1 MSKHD
6 FPIEEFSNRQSRVR
20 AAMTEADL
28 DWLML
33 IHPVSIHWLIGADG
47 KSYQAFQCL
56 LISAKPGPLV
66 MFTRESERYEFED
79 DTLADEVVGWG
90 GSEPADPVEV
100 FQKLAD
106 RLGLLKA
113 RTGMEV
119 PAYYLHPQH
128 YVRLKAMFGDAL
140 VAEPTNLVNN
150 LKMVKSPRELE
161 LVREA
166 SRIADIGTDA
176 FIATFR
182 EGRTE
187 LEVAGA
193 IYGAMMAAGSGLA
206 GSTLNLVSGERMHLS
221 HGAPTL
227 RRLRRG
233 DCGNV
238 EFGAAYKRY
247 TKTMG
252 RQISLGAP
260 SARMKEIYG
269 IVQRAGDAMISA
281 IRAGVPAVVPHEAAK
296 RVIAEA
302 GYDRYRIH
310 TSGYGIAP
318 GFPPAWG
325 EPVNMFG
332 GSKDVL
338 QAGMVLSIEPP
349 IFIGEEKIGARI
361 IDNVIVTE
369 RGCER
374 LSRHS
379 RDLIVMD

>member
-1 MSKHD
+1 
-6 FPIEEFSNRQSRVR
+6 
-20 AAMTEADL
+20 
-28 DWLML
+28 
-33 IHPVSIHWLIGADG
+33 
-47 KSYQAFQCL
+47 
-56 LISAKPGPLV
+56 
-66 MFTRESERYEFED
+66 
-79 DTLADEVVGWG
+79 
-90 GSEPADPVEV
+90 
-100 FQKLAD
+100 
-106 RLGLLKA
+106 
-113 RTGMEV
+113 
-119 PAYYLHPQH
+119 
-128 YVRLKAMFGDAL
+128 
-140 VAEPTNLVNN
+140 
-150 LKMVKSPRELE
+150 
-161 LVREA
+161 
-166 SRIADIGTDA
+166 
-176 FIATFR
+176 
-182 EGRTE
+182 
-187 LEVAGA
+187 
-193 IYGAMMAAGSGLA
+193 
-206 GSTLNLVSGERMHLS
+206 
-221 HGAPTL
+221 
-227 RRLRRG
+227 
-233 DCGNV
+233 V

>member
-6 FPIEEFSNRQSRVR
+6 FPAEEFATRQSRTR
-20 AAMTEADL
+20 AAIAEAGL
-28 DWLML
+28 DWLIA

-56 LISAKPGPLV
+56 PISARPGPLV
-66 MFTRESERYEFED
+66 MFTRESERYEFES

-90 GSEPADPVEV
+90 GAEPADPIDV
-100 FQKLAD
+100 FQQLVE
-106 RLGLLKA
+106 RLGLRRA
-113 RTGMEV
+113 RVGLEV

-128 YVRLKAMFGDAL
+128 YVRLKAMLGDAL
-140 VAEPTNLVNN
+140 VAEPTNLVNS
-150 LKMVKSPRELE
+150 LKMVKSPRELA

-166 SRIADIGTDA
+166 GRIADIGMDA
-176 FIATFR
+176 CVATFR
-182 EGRTE
+182 EGRSE
-187 LEVAGA
+187 HEVAGA
-193 IYGAMMAAGSGLA
+193 IYQATMAAGSGLA
-206 GSTLNLVSGERMHLS
+206 GSTLNFVSGERLSFS

-227 RRLRRG
+227 RKIRRG
-233 DCGNV
+233 DGGNV

-252 RQISLGAP
+252 RQLSLGPP
-260 SARMKEIYG
+260 SARMKEIYA
-269 IVQRAGDAMISA
+269 IVRRAGDAMIA
-281 IRAGVPAVVPHEAAK
+281 EIKAGVPAIRPHEAAK

-325 EPVNMFG
+325 EPINMFG
-332 GSKDVL
+332 GSRDVL
-338 QAGMVLSIEPP
+338 QAGMVVSIEPP
-349 IFIGEEKIGARI
+349 IFIGEEKLGARI

-369 RGCER
+369 TGTEPLTRW
-374 LSRHS
+374 S
-379 RDLIVMD
+379 RDLIVVD

>member
-6 FPIEEFSNRQSRVR
+6 FTPDEFKLRQSRVR
-20 AAMTEADL
+20 AAVGEAGL
-28 DWLML
+28 DWLVL
-33 IHPVSIHWLIGADG
+33 FHPISIHWLIGADG

-56 LISAKPGPLV
+56 LVSAKPGPLV
-66 MFTRESERYEFED
+66 MFTRESERNEFED
-79 DTLADEVVGWG
+79 DTIADEVVGWG
-90 GSEPADPVEV
+90 GGEPADPVEV
-100 FQKLAD
+100 FERLVD
-106 RLGLLKA
+106 RLGLKKA
-113 RTGMEV
+113 RVGIEV
-119 PAYYLHPQH
+119 PAYYLHPLH
-128 YVRLKAMFGDAL
+128 YVRLKAMLGDAL
-140 VAEPTNLVNN
+140 KAEPTNLVAN
-150 LKMVKSPRELE
+150 LKTVKSARELE
-161 LVREA
+161 YVREA
-166 SRIADIGTDA
+166 SRIADLGVDA
-176 FIATFR
+176 FIATFQ

-193 IYGAMMAAGSGLA
+193 IMGAIMAAGSGLA
-206 GSTLNLVSGERMHLS
+206 GSTLNLVSGERMHMS

-227 RRLRRG
+227 RKLRRG
-233 DCGNV
+233 DSGNV
-238 EFGAAYKRY
+238 EFGAAYRRY

-252 RQISLGAP
+252 RQISLGKP

-269 IVQRAGDAMISA
+269 IVQRAGDAMMA
-281 IRAGVPAVVPHEAAK
+281 EIRAGVPAIKPHEAAK
-296 RVIAEA
+296 KIIGEA
-302 GYDRYRIH
+302 GFDRYRIH

-369 RGCER
+369 KGCER

-379 RDLIVMD
+379 RDMIVLD

>member
-6 FPIEEFSNRQSRVR
+6 FSLQEFTERQSRVR
-20 AAMTEADL
+20 AAVGEAGL
-28 DWLML
+28 DWLIL

-56 LISAKPGPLV
+56 LVSAKQSPLV
-66 MFTRESERYEFED
+66 MFTRESERNEFED

-100 FQKLAD
+100 FERLVD
-106 RLGLLKA
+106 RLGLKRA
-113 RTGMEV
+113 RVGMEV
-119 PAYYLHPQH
+119 PAYYLHPHH
-128 YVRLKAMFGDAL
+128 YGRLKTMLGDAL
-140 VAEPTNLVNN
+140 KAEPTNLVNN
-150 LKMVKSPRELE
+150 LKMVKSPRELDY
-161 LVREA
+161 VREA
-166 SRIADIGTDA
+166 GRIADIGVDA
-176 FIATFR
+176 FIETFT

-193 IYGAMMAAGSGLA
+193 IYGAIMAAGSGLA
-206 GSTLNLVSGERMHLS
+206 GSTLNLVSGERMHMS

-227 RRLRRG
+227 CKIRRG
-233 DCGNV
+233 DSGNV
-238 EFGAAYKRY
+238 EFGAAYRRY

-252 RQISLGAP
+252 RQISLGKP
-260 SARMKEIYG
+260 TTRMREIYG
-269 IVQRAGDAMISA
+269 IVQQAGDAMMA
-281 IRAGVPAVVPHEAAK
+281 EIRAGVPAIKPHEAAK
-296 RVIAEA
+296 RIIAEA
-302 GYDRYRIH
+302 GFDRGRIH

-332 GSKDVL
+332 GSKDIL

-369 RGCER
+369 TGCER
-374 LSRHS
+374 FSRHS
-379 RDLIVMD
+379 RDMIVLD